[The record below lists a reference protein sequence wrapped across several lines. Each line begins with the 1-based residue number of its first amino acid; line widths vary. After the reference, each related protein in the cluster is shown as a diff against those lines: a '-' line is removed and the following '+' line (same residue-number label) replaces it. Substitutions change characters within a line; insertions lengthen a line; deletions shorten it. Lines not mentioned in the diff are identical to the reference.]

1 MSDDSDDAVSAL
13 VVDSLR
19 ASEDALDYLAGDD
32 PDTDLEELIADIQT
46 VAEEAIELLET
57 MDLSELPAAIDEDE
71 LDELVVEENLPEAV
85 VNGDPDEAIRL
96 RKLLAVVD
104 LAELWGSVD
113 VRDAWRNKRELEDA
127 VDDVGDDD
135 GDGDD
140 DGLVSDLTDDDEEY
154 DDFDVDFD
162 AEQTLETGDDD
173 VNVPDQAYETAIQSQ
188 LADSVEQFRRGLI
201 EVHHQLARM
210 REENERRTESAEQP
224 SSRNPTAAST
234 LASTGTRSSVDVKY
248 STVPRETKY
257 SSAPN
262 RTRVYGSR
270 FDEYEG
276 DDA

>member
-1 MSDDSDDAVSAL
+1 MSDDSEDAVSAL

-32 PDTDLEELIADIQT
+32 PDTDFEELIADIQT

-57 MDLSELPAAIDEDE
+57 MDLSELPAAIDEEE

-85 VNGDPDEAIRL
+85 ANGDPDEAIRL

-127 VDDVGDDD
+127 VDDVTDETDDASDDD
-135 GDGDD
+135 GFVSEMTGDED
-140 DGLVSDLTDDDEEY
+140 
-154 DDFDVDFD
+154 DVDFD
-162 AEQTLETGDDD
+162 AGETLETGDDD
-173 VNVPDQAYETAIQSQ
+173 MNVPDQAYETAIQSQ
-188 LADSVEQFRRGLI
+188 LSDSVEQFRRGLV

-210 REENERRTESAEQP
+210 REENQRRTESAEQP
-224 SSRNPTAAST
+224 SSRNPTATST

-262 RTRVYGSR
+262 RARVYGSR

>member
-19 ASEDALDYLAGDD
+19 MSEDALDYLAGDD
-32 PDTDLEELIADIQT
+32 PDTDLEELIDDIQT

-57 MDLSELPAAIDEDE
+57 MDLSELPSAINEDE
-71 LDELVVEENLPEAV
+71 LDELVVGENLPEAV
-85 VNGDPDEAIRL
+85 ANLDPDEAIRL

-135 GDGDD
+135 GGD
-140 DGLVSDLTDDDEEY
+140 DGLVSNLTDDEDEED
-154 DDFDVDFD
+154 DDFGVDFD
-162 AEQTLETGDDD
+162 AEQTLETGEDDM
-173 VNVPDQAYETAIQSQ
+173 NVPDQAYETAIQSQ
-188 LADSVEQFRRGLI
+188 LADSVEQFRQGLV
-201 EVHHQLARM
+201 EVHQKLARM
-210 REENERRTESAEQP
+210 REENKQRTESAEQP

-234 LASTGTRSSVDVKY
+234 LASTGTRSSADVKY

-262 RTRVYGSR
+262 RTRIYGSR